1 MVAATSTSALDPWF
15 HIWELEVVRIIS
27 KRAIREFAIGKQR
40 VAMAPLEHWHETARR
55 AEWRN
60 SGDVRLDF
68 NTADFVGDLVV
79 FDIGGNKYRLIAAIK
94 YRWQIL
100 YIRAILTH
108 EDYDKGDWKK

>member
-1 MVAATSTSALDPWF
+1 M
-15 HIWELEVVRIIS
+15 RIIS
-27 KRAIREFAIGKQR
+27 KRAIREFAIGKYR
-40 VAMAPLEHWHETARR
+40 VATAPLEHWYETARR
-55 AEWRN
+55 AVWRN